1 MFPTFRTALLAV
13 TLCAG
18 LAGFMADSLAAV
30 TGSGRTSTE
39 TRAVGEFSSI
49 AVGGNIDLQVSQGEK
64 TSLQVQADDNL
75 LPLLETVV
83 ESGRLK
89 IGWKRGENIRNQGRV
104 AVTVVT
110 PKLTALSAAG
120 SGDVKLQAF
129 STPAL
134 KLSVAGSS
142 NALLNNLST
151 DDLGISIAGS
161 GDVRGSGKATKIKVS
176 IAGSGNVQ
184 LSDLKADEVGVTIA
198 GSGDA
203 VVQAQKTLNVSIAG
217 SGDVVYIGDAVV
229 KSSVAGSGS
238 VKKR

>member
-1 MFPTFRTALLAV
+1 MNLNLRTALLAMA
-13 TLCAG
+13 LGAG
-18 LAGFMADSLAAV
+18 LAGAVPAAQAAT
-30 TGSGRTSTE
+30 TGSGRSLSE
-39 TRAVGEFSSI
+39 TRPVAEFTSI
-49 AVGGNIDLQVSQGEK
+49 AVGGSIDVVVSQGEK
-64 TSLQVQADDNL
+64 TTLQVQADDNL
-75 LPLLETVV
+75 LPLLETSV

-89 IGWKRGENIRNQGRV
+89 IGWKRGESVQHRNAVR
-104 AVTVVT
+104 VTVVT

-120 SGDVKLQAF
+120 SGDLKLQAF

-142 NALLNNLST
+142 SASLAGLST

-161 GDVRGSGKATKIKVS
+161 GDVRGSGKAGKMKIS
-176 IAGSGNVQ
+176 IAGSGDVK
-184 LSDLKADEVGVTIA
+184 LIELKADDVGVTIA

-203 VVQAQKTLNVSIAG
+203 EVFARKTLNVSIAG
-217 SGDVVYIGDAVV
+217 SGDVVYAGDAVV